1 MAQQGCSVRVQVALA
16 AGILILY
23 QLWWSK
29 SVVAIV
35 FSPWS
40 AQRRCSCH
48 FQPFPCFPK
57 EGKFLR
63 NFVND
68 YSERK
73 LEISRYAC
81 SSDFQSYTDQITAVK
96 VISLYCLLNG
106 ASLKTTHPSQSSELQ
121 IFQSKCLAAWHQ
133 GLSCTLTSNL
143 GSDFSEYNNIEF
155 SEYNGIISLLIHTD
169 MQSPMVCF

>member
-16 AGILILY
+16 ASMLILY

-40 AQRRCSCH
+40 AQRRCSCN

-57 EGKFLR
+57 EGKFLI
-63 NFVND
+63 NFGND
-68 YSERK
+68 SSERK

-81 SSDFQSYTDQITAVK
+81 SSDFQSYTDQVTAVK
-96 VISLYCLLNG
+96 VISLCCLLNG
-106 ASLKTTHPSQSSELQ
+106 AYLGTTHSCRPESCRSFNLNVW
-121 IFQSKCLAAWHQ
+121 LWHQ
-133 GLSCTLTSNL
+133 CLSCPSPLT
-143 GSDFSEYNNIEF
+143 
-155 SEYNGIISLLIHTD
+155 
-169 MQSPMVCF
+169 